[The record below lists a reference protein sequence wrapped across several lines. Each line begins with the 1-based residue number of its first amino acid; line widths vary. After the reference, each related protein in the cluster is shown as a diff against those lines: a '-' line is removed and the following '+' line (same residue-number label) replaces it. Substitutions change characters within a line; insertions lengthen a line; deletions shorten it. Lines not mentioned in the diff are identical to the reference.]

1 MSSQTYRQ
9 HLELYYDR
17 EKVEWQNNESS
28 DEESSVFTE
37 ALYDDFTCANEV
49 MESGEAIVG
58 QTTKGIFS

>member
-17 EKVEWQNNESS
+17 EKGEWQNNESS
-28 DEESSVFTE
+28 DKESSVLTD
-37 ALYDDFTCANEV
+37 ALYDDFTCANEA